1 MSAAYD
7 FYQGEVFTCPSCK
20 EEHDAETNEVGAYM
34 CKYLRK
40 NVNMDEAL
48 KKICDMYGVK
58 YE

>member
-40 NVNMDEAL
+40 NVNMDDAIEKIL
-48 KKICDMYGVK
+48 KEFGGKN
-58 YE
+58 E